1 LAPIVDVIIAT
12 FTYYLPAYFVNGG
25 LLFFYSTIEGVG
37 IPVSV
42 RWFGPR
48 RSFDGLLFAIFCGGS
63 VGLLVSNPYLGV
75 FLGVG
80 SWLGALGGSFLK
92 RRLGIEPGGPAPVL
106 DQLDFIMGAT
116 LLGCLVEAP
125 KVEYFLIIVCATLF
139 IHRAMNILAY
149 KVGLKDV
156 PY

>member
-1 LAPIVDVIIAT
+1 LTSIIDLIVGAFV
-12 FTYYLPAYFVNGG
+12 YYFPAYFVNGG
-25 LLFFYSTIEGVG
+25 MLFVYSMFEGG

-48 RSFDGLLFAIFCGGS
+48 RAFDGLYFAIFCGGS
-63 VGLLVSNPYLGV
+63 VGFLVSNFYLGV
-75 FLGVG
+75 FLGIG
-80 SWLGALGGSFLK
+80 SWFGALGSSFLK
-92 RRLGIEPGGPAPVL
+92 RRLGIKPGGSAPVL

-116 LLGCLVEAP
+116 LFGFFVEAT
-125 KVEYFLIIVCATLF
+125 KIEYFLIIVCATLF

>member
-1 LAPIVDVIIAT
+1 MASIVNLIMAT
-12 FTYYLPAYFVNGG
+12 FAYYLPAYFVNGG
-25 LLFFYSTIEGVG
+25 LLFFYNTIEGVG

-48 RSFDGLLFAIFCGGS
+48 RSFDGLFFAIFCGGS
-63 VGLLVSNPYLGV
+63 VGLLVSNTHLGV

-92 RRLGIEPGGPAPVL
+92 RRRGIKPGGHAPVL
-106 DQLDFIMGAT
+106 DQLDFIVGAT
-116 LLGCLVEAP
+116 LLGSLVEAP
-125 KVEYFLIIVCATLF
+125 KAEHFIIIVFATLF
-139 IHRAMNILAY
+139 IHRATNIFAY

>member
-1 LAPIVDVIIAT
+1 MASIFDVIVAT
-12 FTYYLPAYFVNGG
+12 FAYYLPAYFVNGG
-25 LLFFYSTIEGVG
+25 LLFFFSRIEGVS

-48 RSFDGLLFAIFCGGS
+48 RGFDGLFFAIFCGGS
-63 VGLLVSNPYLGV
+63 VGLLVSSPQLGI
-75 FLGVG
+75 FIGIG
-80 SWLGALGGSFLK
+80 SWLGAIGGSFLK
-92 RRLGIEPGGPAPVL
+92 RRLGIKPGGSAPVL

-125 KVEYFLIIVCATLF
+125 KVEYFLIIVLATLV
-139 IHRAMNILAY
+139 IHRAMNIFAY